1 MEILPTW
8 ESQTIPTEESTPG
21 VAKDDSGT
29 NQCTYIMYVFGAEQ
43 VLQWARTSPDI
54 HTMLALDLTLY
65 AFAVAIFKQQTADT
79 LGINWE

>member
-1 MEILPTW
+1 
-8 ESQTIPTEESTPG
+8 
-21 VAKDDSGT
+21 
-29 NQCTYIMYVFGAEQ
+29 MYVFGAEQ

>member
-1 MEILPTW
+1 
-8 ESQTIPTEESTPG
+8 
-21 VAKDDSGT
+21 
-29 NQCTYIMYVFGAEQ
+29 MYLHHVRLGAEQ